1 MPDSDN
7 SLQKE
12 IRADLNKCYKTVGF
26 QLPRVWNL
34 TYMLLLRTAHHTK
47 EQVGMHCETNIE
59 SNIRMRRLN
68 QVFLGKRQHLLSGL
82 LSVSLFC
89 TGLTQVS
96 IAQSD
101 EPSPKLIAAMG
112 YKPRQAEVN
121 YELIPSEKIR
131 ECLLEAEAVR
141 ADGKGFWV
149 TGPGGQ
155 PLRWFADTNQ
165 DNRLDQWSYYNAG
178 VEVYRENDT
187 DANGKADQYRWLST
201 EGLRWGIDSNEDGEI
216 DNWTMISAEETSAET
231 VRATVARNSDQ
242 FARLLITP
250 EEIKTLGLG
259 NEKQQLLLQR
269 VNDAKEQFKA
279 WASGQNVVSAKSKWT
294 NFGADKPG
302 IVPAGTDG
310 SSKDIVVYENA
321 VALLEDNGETRQLMV
336 GTMIQVDNRW
346 RLVDLPRGVVE
357 GEVMNDTGVFFSASF
372 TPKGSNANGPIS
384 TGISKSM
391 ERLVTELQEI
401 DEKLG
406 KPDGNM
412 AVLQARRADVLE
424 KLISASD
431 EPVDRTTWIQ
441 QFADTVSTAA
451 QTGEYPDGVQRLQSF
466 AAKLES
472 IDASQD
478 EISYVAFRTLTA
490 DHNFKMQQPK
500 AEYETLQKEYLDEL
514 RAYVK
519 RFPTSKD
526 SAEAMIQIA
535 LSAEFTGD
543 ASEAAQWY
551 AEAAKSFGDTL
562 QGKKAAGAILR
573 LNLAGKPFNI
583 KGPTLDGRTFASE
596 SYLGRPVIYHCWAS
610 WCEGCKAEMRA
621 LKELKGKYAKYNL
634 QVVGIN
640 LDNDSKQ
647 GAAYLKANPF
657 PWVHIYDEGG
667 LDSTLAVGYGV
678 LTLPSNFVVDAKGKV
693 IKSGVHWTELD
704 GVIEGMIK

>member
-1 MPDSDN
+1 
-7 SLQKE
+7 
-12 IRADLNKCYKTVGF
+12 
-26 QLPRVWNL
+26 
-34 TYMLLLRTAHHTK
+34 
-47 EQVGMHCETNIE
+47 MHCE
-59 SNIRMRRLN
+59 SNRKPRRMTQHCPKRSNRL
-68 QVFLGKRQHLLSGL
+68 FTGL
-82 LSVSLFC
+82 LSASLLC
-89 TGLTQVS
+89 GGLANVNFVR
-96 IAQSD
+96 AD
-101 EPSPKLIAAMG
+101 EPSQKLVAAMS

-121 YELIPSEKIR
+121 YELVAADKIG
-131 ECLLEAEAVR
+131 ECTLEADAVR

-155 PLRWFADTNQ
+155 PLRWFADTNK

-178 VEVYRENDT
+178 VEVYRESDT
-187 DANGKADQYRWLST
+187 DSNGKADQYRWLST

-216 DNWTMISAEETSAET
+216 DEWTMISAEETSAET
-231 VRATVARNSDQ
+231 VRAAMARNSDQ

-250 EEIKTLGLG
+250 EEIQTLGLG
-259 NEKQQLLLQR
+259 KEKQQLLLQR
-269 VNDAKEQFKA
+269 VNDAKQQFKA

-321 VALLEDNGETRQLMV
+321 VALLEDGGETRQLMV
-336 GTMIQVDNRW
+336 GTMIQVENRW

-357 GEVMNDTGVFFSASF
+357 GEVMNDAGVFFSASF
-372 TPKGSNANGPIS
+372 TPKGANPGSMIS

-391 ERLVTELQEI
+391 ERLVTELQEV
-401 DEKLG
+401 DAKLS

-412 AVLQARRADVLE
+412 AVLQAQRADVLE

-431 EPVDRTTWIQ
+431 GAEDRKTWIQ
-441 QFADTVSTAA
+441 QLADTVSTAA
-451 QTGEYPDGVQRLQSF
+451 QTGEYPDGVKRLQSF

-478 EISYVAFRTLTA
+478 EIAYVAFRTLTA
-490 DHNFKMQQPK
+490 DHNYKMQQPK
-500 AEYETLQKEYLDEL
+500 AEYEELQKEYLDEL
-514 RAYVK
+514 RAFVK
-519 RFPTSKD
+519 RYPNSKD

-535 LSAEFTGD
+535 LSAEFTGETSD
-543 ASEAAQWY
+543 AVKWY
-551 AEAAKSFGDTL
+551 TEAAKSFSDTL

-573 LNLAGKPFNI
+573 LNLTGKPFNI
-583 KGPTLDGRTFASE
+583 KGPTLDGRSFASE
-596 SYLGRPVIYHCWAS
+596 SYVGRPVIYHCWAS

-621 LKELKGKYAKYNL
+621 LKELQGKYAKYDL
-634 QVVGIN
+634 RIVGIN
-640 LDNDSKQ
+640 LDNDAKQ
-647 GAAYLKANPF
+647 GAEYLKANPF

-693 IKSGVHWTELD
+693 VKSGVHWTELD
-704 GVIEGMIK
+704 SVIEDMIK